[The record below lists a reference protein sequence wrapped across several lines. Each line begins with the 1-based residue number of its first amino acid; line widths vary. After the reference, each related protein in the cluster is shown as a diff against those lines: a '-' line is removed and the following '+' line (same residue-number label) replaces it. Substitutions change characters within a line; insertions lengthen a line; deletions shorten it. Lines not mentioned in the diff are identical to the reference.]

1 MGLFDFIRQRFAGA
15 STGEYRTL
23 LREWT
28 DDGIFVRFT
37 SPIAEPTV
45 DALLS
50 ATDKASAE
58 ETFLA
63 AYLGQLVGEE
73 QASLTMEGVTLPWA
87 LIYEL
92 LASDEHAGAV
102 QALDLPSE
110 MSLQPILDSH
120 DTLAE
125 ESFEVRVDGW
135 VMGGA
140 EVDFQQLVGAVA
152 TIDGGEVLLPHAA
165 WLLCHAVRSFTSR
178 EADQRSQHANELAWG
193 TIRIHADQAGALYRG
208 PYLETTYVLTPQSLR
223 MPLHKDETPFGRV
236 LTVEPT
242 FEGAPAGWLKAF
254 DGFNSVQPHYDLTPK
269 GGGHVRVVI
278 SEPVRRVL
286 QVIKLEMPGRKVA
299 GSKAERFIHNPWA
312 FLGEAAHEV
321 LREDDFAED
330 RAGAGASAAVFS
342 VTPRMQDGRIERVD
356 LIVTEHFYGG
366 FSSTQTTAFK
376 GPDELSI
383 FLADLEAALRAERPR
398 FPWNEYDLSLDGDST
413 IQLEHGRQ
421 VEHLW
426 RNQPAVR
433 ISFEDIYELEGYSG
447 RIEGIGVAKPIYV
460 PLIQKPSADD
470 EGKPGWLPGELT
482 PMVKVTLA
490 GHEGQVV
497 IPLSKEWV
505 AEFQGQVEEA
515 EKTGA
520 AEVLNL
526 SLPTPVETGQARTLV
541 DSFQAMLGAQ
551 EKVKPDSPSKPRP
564 ERPKKETLLVKLNFF
579 GIDYFEERKQNLA
592 LPKDAKAELP
602 SSLRPSIKLKN
613 HQLNGIAW
621 FQHLVSKAPT
631 ECRGALLADDMGLGK
646 TVQLLTVLSWYYERN
661 PNAAPSIILAPKSL
675 VENWAAETRKFFN
688 ESYPEVLVL
697 YGDALKKRKQPL
709 GLIDEQLQGR
719 GVVDLLK
726 PSWAGDSKV
735 VVTTYEVLT
744 NYEFSLARQPFAF
757 VICDEAQR
765 IKTPGTQV
773 TIAAKALKADFRI
786 ACTGTPVENTLAD
799 LWCLFD
805 LVQPGLLGGLE
816 EFGRTYRRPIE
827 CDTEEQKQAL
837 RRLQDVI
844 APQTLRRTKQDIADE
859 LPRKYYA
866 HRAANEPNLQFKTT
880 LGDNERLEVLMS
892 AHQNLLYLGG
902 LKKLQDSGGEKDLR
916 KRARLSFGAL
926 HLMKA
931 VCAEPYCLPGMKF
944 LADKSGHDAHFAN
957 SPKLAWLLAE
967 LERVRAA
974 GEKAIVFTELREVQ
988 AALYYFLREVF
999 GLKPYII
1006 NGDSQN
1012 RQSYIERFSEVD
1024 GFNVIIL
1031 STLAAGAGLNVT
1043 AANHVFHFTR
1053 AWNPAKE
1060 SQATDRAFRIGQEK
1074 DVFVYCPVIVSDQFA
1089 TFDVNLDELLRRKAG
1104 LADAAVGGSAMAS
1117 MLNGVGRDVS
1127 FTELVG
1133 KGGVGARVPKRYLTV
1148 DDVDR
1153 FDGFRFEVLC
1163 KLLWSR
1169 AGHVAQL
1176 TPKQGGDGG
1185 IDVIAFKGKLGELL
1199 QCKCSINP
1207 EVGWDAVKEVNTGA
1221 ARYQAQFP
1229 SVKFRRLAVTNQR
1242 FTSGARKH
1250 AEANKVTLVERINFE
1265 ELLSRHPVSN
1275 HDFEE
1280 ELGDAAVLALE
1291 AA

>member
-1 MGLFDFIRQRFAGA
+1 MGLFDFIRQRIGGSSEPARA
-15 STGEYRTL
+15 L
-23 LREWT
+23 VREWT
-28 DDGIFVRFT
+28 NDGVFVRFASALT
-37 SPIAEPTV
+37 EPTV
-45 DALLS
+45 DGLLS
-50 ATDKASAE
+50 STDNASAE

-63 AYLGQLVGEE
+63 AYLAQLVVEE
-73 QASLTMEGVTLPWA
+73 RALLTTRGVTLPWKTV
-87 LIYEL
+87 YEL
-92 LASDEHAGAV
+92 LESPEHAGAV
-102 QALDLPSE
+102 TSIGLPPTRALC
-110 MSLQPILDSH
+110 PILTSR
-120 DTLAE
+120 DTLAD
-125 ESFEVRVDGW
+125 STFEVLVDGW
-135 VMGGA
+135 VQDGA
-140 EVDFQQLVGAVA
+140 EVEVSRLAGAVG
-152 TIDGGEVLLPHAA
+152 TLNGEEVLLPLASWQLVDAA
-165 WLLCHAVRSFTSR
+165 RRFSNRGVER
-178 EADQRSQHANELAWG
+178 RSQHENELAWG
-193 TIRIHADQAGALYRG
+193 AMRMFADQAGALYRG

-223 MPLHKDETPFGRV
+223 MPLHREETPFGRV

-242 FEGAPAGWLKAF
+242 FEGAPSGWLKAF
-254 DGFNSVQPHYDLTPK
+254 DGFNSVQAHYDLTPR
-269 GGGHVRVVI
+269 GGGHIRVVI
-278 SEPVRRVL
+278 SDPVRQVL
-286 QVIKLEMPGRKVA
+286 QVIKREMPGRRVA
-299 GSKAERFIHNPWA
+299 GSKAERFVHNPWA

-330 RAGAGASAAVFS
+330 RAGAGALAAVFS

-356 LIVTEHFYGG
+356 LIVTEHYYGG
-366 FSSTQTTAFK
+366 FASTQTTAFK
-376 GPDELSI
+376 GPDELST
-383 FLADLEAALRAERPR
+383 FLTNLEAALRAERPQ

-413 IQLEHGRQ
+413 VQLEHGRQ

-426 RNQPAVR
+426 RTQPAAK
-433 ISFEDIYELEGYSG
+433 ISFEDVYELEGYSG
-447 RIEGIGVAKPIYV
+447 RIEGIGVAKPVYV

-505 AEFQGQVEEA
+505 AEFQGQVEQA
-515 EKTGA
+515 EKSGA
-520 AEVLNL
+520 AEVVNS
-526 SLPTPVETGQARTLV
+526 SLPTAVETGQARTLV
-541 DSFQAMLGAQ
+541 DSFQAMLGAAQ
-551 EKVKPDSPSKPRP
+551 EKVKPDGPSKPRP

-579 GIDYFEERKQNLA
+579 GIDYLEERKQNLA
-592 LPKDAKAELP
+592 LPKDANAELP
-602 SSLRPSIKLKN
+602 SSLRPSIKLRN

-631 ECRGALLADDMGLGK
+631 DCRGALLADDMGLGK
-646 TVQLLTVLSWYYERN
+646 TVQLLTVLGWYYERN

-675 VENWAAETRKFFN
+675 VDNWAAETRKFFN
-688 ESYPEVLVL
+688 EAYPDVLVL
-697 YGDALKKRKQPL
+697 YGDALKERKQPL

-726 PSWAGDSKV
+726 PGWAGNAKV

-744 NYEFSLARQPFAF
+744 SFEFSLARQPFAF

-859 LPRKYYA
+859 LPKKYFA
-866 HRAANEPNLQFKTT
+866 HRTASEPSLQFKTT
-880 LGDNERLEVLMS
+880 LGDNARLEVPMS

-902 LKKLQDSGGEKDLR
+902 LKKLQDAGDEKDAR

-944 LADKSGHDAHFAN
+944 LADKAGHDVHLAN

-967 LERVRAA
+967 LERVKVA

-999 GLKPYII
+999 GLKPHII

-1012 RQSYIERFSEVD
+1012 RQSYIERFSGTE

-1060 SQATDRAFRIGQEK
+1060 SQATDRAYRIGQEK
-1074 DVFVYCPVIVSDQFA
+1074 DVFVYCPVVVSEQFA

-1104 LADAAVGGSAMAS
+1104 LADATVGGSSMVS

-1133 KGGVGARVPKRYLTV
+1133 GGGGGARVPKRYLTM

-1163 KLLWSR
+1163 KLLWSK
-1169 AGHVAQL
+1169 AGHVAHL
-1176 TPKQGGDGG
+1176 TPKKGGDGG
-1185 IDVIAFKGKLGELL
+1185 IDVVAFKGRLGELL
-1199 QCKCSINP
+1199 QCKCSINS
-1207 EVGWDAVKEVNTGA
+1207 EVGWDAIKEVSTGA

-1229 SVKFRRLAVTNQR
+1229 GIKFRRLAVTNQR
-1242 FTSGARKH
+1242 FTSGARQH
-1250 AEANKVTLVERINFE
+1250 AEANKVALVQRSEFE
-1265 ELLSRHPVSN
+1265 ELLSRHPVHN
-1275 HDFEE
+1275 HEFED
-1280 ELGDAAVLALE
+1280 ELGDAAVFAVE